1 MVNNPK
7 FIGSLNRRDVLKYGL
22 CGGLAAGIFPPLFLT
37 GCGKKR
43 QGKRPNII
51 VLTVDTLRADHTS
64 MYGYHRDTTPVINAF
79 AKSAMVFDN
88 AVVSRGST
96 RPSYASMLTGLYPY
110 RHGIYNSQGVLSD
123 KLVTLPRLLKK
134 AGYHTAAF
142 VGNFVLVGELSG
154 CDRGF
159 DVYDDRIEQQE
170 LNRPNYERTAAAT
183 LKATLEWLETKP
195 SEPFFLFT
203 NFVDPHGPYMPPE
216 KFRELYKSGKKLTL
230 NEKQIFKYQRVGGS
244 LNYYDYVDRYDGEI
258 RYVDAAL
265 GELIEELKKRGLW
278 DEALIIF
285 TADHGESM
293 GEHKIFFEHQYDIWE
308 ETVRV
313 PLAIRLPRDPGGTDI
328 VTPGRIQSVCSPM
341 DMMPTILS
349 YLNVEFDKKIDGH
362 NLLDAIYGREDTSRT
377 MFLEFPQSSVPSQST
392 PEIYGIRSSTHKLV
406 RYFHSETNQIIG
418 QAVFDI
424 SADPLEQKQI
434 PYNETIPMH
443 RRLGDE
449 LDAMLKKRSSYE
461 LPFSLIYYDVPLAG
475 RKEYVEK
482 RKRGQKTIRQLTPEQ
497 IKKLRSLG
505 YID

>member
-1 MVNNPK
+1 MANNPK
-7 FIGSLNRRDVLKYGL
+7 PINSLNRRDVLKYGL
-22 CGGLAAGIFPPLFLT
+22 YGGLAAGILPPLFLA

-43 QGKRPNII
+43 PGKRPNII

-64 MYGYHRDTTPVINAF
+64 MHGYHRDTTPVINAF

-123 KLVTLPRLLKK
+123 TLVTLPKVLKK

-154 CDRGF
+154 CDQGF

-195 SEPFFLFT
+195 PEPFFLFT

-216 KFRELYKSGKKLTL
+216 KFRELYKSGKKRIL
-230 NEKQIFKYQRVGGS
+230 NEKQIFKYQRVKGS

-258 RYVDAAL
+258 RYVDEAL
-265 GELIEELKKRGLW
+265 GQLIEELKKRELW
-278 DEALIIF
+278 DDSLIIF

-293 GEHKIFFEHQYDIWE
+293 GEHGVFFEHQYYIWE

-313 PLAIRLPRDPGGTDI
+313 PLAIRLPRDSSGSDI

-349 YLNVEFDKKIDGH
+349 YLNVRFDKKIDGR
-362 NLLDAIYGREDTSRT
+362 NLLDAIYGREDRSRT
-377 MFLEFPQSSVPSQST
+377 VFLEFPQSSIPSQST
-392 PEIYGIRSSTHKLV
+392 PEIYGVRSSTHKLV
-406 RYFHSETNQIIG
+406 RYFQAKTGKIMG

-424 SADPLEQKQI
+424 TADPLEQKQI
-434 PYNETIPMH
+434 PYDETIPMH
-443 RRLGDE
+443 RQLRDDLE
-449 LDAMLKKRSSYE
+449 AMLKKRSNYK

-482 RKRGQKTIRQLTPEQ
+482 RKKGSKIIKQLTPEQ
-497 IKKLRSLG
+497 IKKLKSLG

>member
-7 FIGSLNRRDVLKYGL
+7 FIDSLNRRDVLKYGL
-22 CGGLAAGIFPPLFLT
+22 CGGLAAGILPPLFLT

-64 MYGYHRDTTPVINAF
+64 MYGYHRDTTPAINAF

-123 KLVTLPRLLKK
+123 KLVTLPRILKK

-154 CDRGF
+154 CGRGF
-159 DVYDDRIEQQE
+159 DVYDDRIEQRE

-230 NEKQIFKYQRVGGS
+230 NEKQIFRYQRVGGS
-244 LNYYDYVDRYDGEI
+244 LNYHDYVDRYDGEI
-258 RYVDAAL
+258 RYVDEAL

-278 DEALIIF
+278 DESLIIF

-293 GEHKIFFEHQYDIWE
+293 GEHDVFFEHQYYIWE

-313 PLAIRLPRDPGGTDI
+313 PLAIRLPRDPGGSDI
-328 VTPGRIQSVCSPM
+328 VTPGRRQGVCSPM

-362 NLLDAIYGREDTSRT
+362 NLLDAIYGREDTGRT

-406 RYFHSETNQIIG
+406 RYFHHETNKMMG

-497 IKKLRSLG
+497 IKKLKSLG